1 VANVRTGEHEQEGP
15 TPLSLELGLS
25 GKDAAVK
32 DQPTVLLVDDDPT
45 TLASLARFL
54 DGEGFRVERASSGE
68 QAIRLMDESPR
79 DVVVTDVMM
88 GVVSGIQVLDYT
100 VAHHPGTTV
109 VVVTGYAT
117 VESAVEA
124 MRKGAYDYITKP
136 INVDR
141 LCLVIR
147 KALEANRLLLENR
160 RLRQKLHERF
170 SLGQL
175 VGKSAVMLRLFERIE
190 RVAATEATVL
200 IEGESG
206 TGKELIASATHYN
219 SPRRDGPFIKV
230 SCATLPESLVE
241 SELFGHER
249 GAFTGATHRRR
260 GRFEQADSGTLF
272 LDEIGDLSPTIQVK
286 LLRVLQERAFERVG
300 GESTL
305 MVDVRL
311 IAATNRDLE
320 TLVREGRF
328 REDLFYRLNVVSIKV
343 PPLRDRPE
351 DIPAL
356 VQRFVHDFC
365 GLHHKALQTVSPR
378 ALRALMSYSWPGNV
392 RELRNCLES
401 LVVLGQG
408 LAIESEDIPEHIRSG
423 DQGEWV
429 SLPVGAPLRDV
440 EKTMILR
447 TLGRFGR
454 NKSLAAQKLQIGLKT
469 LYRRLEEYG
478 IKDEPGSSPG
488 DLSE

>member
-1 VANVRTGEHEQEGP
+1 
-15 TPLSLELGLS
+15 
-25 GKDAAVK
+25 VK
-32 DQPTVLLVDDDPT
+32 DEPSLLLVDDDPT
-45 TLASLARFL
+45 TLSSLTRFL
-54 DGEGFRVERASSGE
+54 EEEGFQVARATSGE
-68 QAIRLMDESPR
+68 EAIRLMDETPR
-79 DVVVTDVMM
+79 DAVVTDVMM

-100 VAHHPGTTV
+100 MAHHPETAV
-109 VVVTGYAT
+109 IVVTGYAT

-136 INVDR
+136 INLER

-160 RLRQKLHERF
+160 RLRQTLHERF
-170 SLGQL
+170 SVGQL

-190 RVAATEATVL
+190 RVASTEATAL

-230 SCATLPESLVE
+230 SCATLPETLAE

-249 GAFTGATHRRR
+249 GAFTGATHRHR
-260 GRFEQADSGTLF
+260 GRFEQADGGTLF
-272 LDEIGDLSPTIQVK
+272 LDEIGDLPPAIQVK
-286 LLRVLQERAFERVG
+286 LLRVLQERTFERVG
-300 GESTL
+300 GESSLT
-305 MVDVRL
+305 VDVRL
-311 IAATNRDLE
+311 IAATNHDLE
-320 TLVREGRF
+320 GLVREGRF

-343 PPLRDRPE
+343 PPLRNRIE
-351 DIPAL
+351 DVPPL

-365 GLHHKALQTVSPR
+365 ALHHKPVQTVSPR
-378 ALRALMSYSWPGNV
+378 ALRALMAYSWPGNV

-408 LAIESEDIPEHIRSG
+408 PTIELEEIPEHVRSG
-423 DQGEWV
+423 DLGEWV
-429 SLPVGAPLRDV
+429 SLPVGTPLGEV

-447 TLGRFGR
+447 TLGRFGG

-478 IKDEPGSSPG
+478 IKEEHGSSASQ
-488 DLSE
+488 LSE

>member
-1 VANVRTGEHEQEGP
+1 MKGRP
-15 TPLSLELGLS
+15 SL
-25 GKDAAVK
+25 
-32 DQPTVLLVDDDPT
+32 LLVEDDPT
-45 TLASLARFL
+45 TLASLGRLLEEEDFQV
-54 DGEGFRVERASSGE
+54 GRATSGE
-68 QAIRLMDESPR
+68 EAIRLMDENPP

-88 GVVSGIQVLDYT
+88 GLVSGMQVLDYT
-100 VAHHPGTTV
+100 MAHHRETAV
-109 VVVTGYAT
+109 VVVTAYAT

-141 LCLVIR
+141 LCLIIR

-160 RLRQKLHERF
+160 RLRQELHERF
-170 SLGQL
+170 SFGQL
-175 VGKSAVMLRLFERIE
+175 VGKSAVMQRLFERIE
-190 RVAATEATVL
+190 RVASTDASVL

-219 SPRRDGPFIKV
+219 SHRRDGPFIKV
-230 SCATLPESLVE
+230 SCATLPETLIE

-260 GRFEQADSGTLF
+260 GRFEQADGGTLF
-272 LDEIGDLSPTIQVK
+272 LDEVGDLPFTIQVK
-286 LLRVLQERAFERVG
+286 LLRVLQERTFERVG

-305 MVDVRL
+305 TVDARL
-311 IAATNRDLE
+311 IAATNRDLQA
-320 TLVREGRF
+320 LVREGHF

-356 VQRFVHDFC
+356 VQRFLDEFRA
-365 GLHHKALQTVSPR
+365 LHHKSVQAFSPR
-378 ALRALMSYSWPGNV
+378 TLRALMAYTWPGNV
-392 RELRNCLES
+392 RELRNCVES

-408 LAIESEDIPEHIRSG
+408 PVIELEDIPEHIRSG
-423 DQGEWV
+423 DGGEWV
-429 SLPVGAPLRDV
+429 TLPVGAPLHEA
-440 EKTMILR
+440 EKTLILR
-447 TLGRFGR
+447 TLARMGG
-454 NKSLAAQKLQIGLKT
+454 NKSLAAQKLGIGLKT

-478 IKDEPGSSPG
+478 IQEPSSG